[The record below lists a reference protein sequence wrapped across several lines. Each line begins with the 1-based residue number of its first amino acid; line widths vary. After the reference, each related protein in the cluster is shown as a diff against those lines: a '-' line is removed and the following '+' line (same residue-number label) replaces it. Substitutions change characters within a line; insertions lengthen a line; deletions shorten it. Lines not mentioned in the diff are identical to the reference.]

1 MTVDDVRR
9 RLRSAR
15 AGAAAD
21 ASIKLVR
28 QARAAS
34 PDRLARP
41 GVPRE
46 APAPARVI
54 ACEQCRRHGS
64 TFESRHRAD

>member
-9 RLRSAR
+9 RLRGAR
-15 AGAAAD
+15 TGVAD
-21 ASIKLVR
+21 GASIKLVR
-28 QARAAS
+28 QARAAP
-34 PDRLARP
+34 PDAVARP
-41 GVPRE
+41 GPNRE
-46 APAPARVI
+46 AAAPERVI